1 MPVRCPADVTP
12 FERERIMTHATKTT
26 RLTGAAGAVVLALA
40 AAPAAMADV
49 ETPSKGLET
58 WDTTPLYSDWRM
70 SSVLGG
76 TVYSRG
82 GEAIGTVH
90 DATIGA
96 NTGLIETIVV
106 RSATADGD
114 VDRFAVPWTKADI
127 NPASGTVD
135 LGLTT
140 AGVVDRIQA
149 ETVPMPGPGDWS
161 ARALMDLSVQ
171 LADSG
176 GAVDDLMFN
185 PAGDLTA
192 YVVDLTHT
200 DAVYALPWTAGAV
213 VRGDEV
219 VTFTY
224 PRTVVVD
231 TVPFVYAD
239 VVPAEDG

>member
-1 MPVRCPADVTP
+1 MLMRSPVVAQTLEKERTMRWIPRMIGTP
-12 FERERIMTHATKTT
+12 
-26 RLTGAAGAVVLALA
+26 GAVALGLAI
-40 AAPAAMADV
+40 APAAMADL

-58 WDTTPLYSDWRM
+58 WDTTPLYRDWRM

-76 TVYSRG
+76 TVHSRG

-114 VDRFAVPWTKADI
+114 VDRFEVPWTKADI
-127 NPASGTVD
+127 NPAGGTVE
-135 LGLTT
+135 LGLPT
-140 AGVVDRIQA
+140 ADVVDRIQTEA
-149 ETVPMPGPGDWS
+149 TPMPGPGDWS
-161 ARALMDLSVQ
+161 ARALMDLGVR
-171 LADSG
+171 LADADG
-176 GAVDDLMFN
+176 TVDDLMFT

-200 DAVYALPWTAGAV
+200 DAVYALPWTAGALA
-213 VRGDEV
+213 RGDET

-231 TVPFVYAD
+231 TVPFVYGD
-239 VVPAEDG
+239 IVPAEGG